1 MKEAMAK
8 DDLHDVSKMKGRYFG
23 CENKKKWNHHR
34 LVIQCSQAIMFKDV
48 QPMSLSVVS
57 KAHSPVESHQAEAE
71 VEDP

>member
-1 MKEAMAK
+1 MGCLMTSPRWKE
-8 DDLHDVSKMKGRYFG
+8 DTLGYFG

-34 LVIQCSQAIMFKDV
+34 LVIQCSQAIIFKDV